1 MQIISRLSRR
11 HPFVSRFA
19 LVVALGTIPLAAA
32 VADEDPP
39 TRVGRIGVLSGTVS
53 FHPSADA
60 DWAPA
65 EQNYPVAPGTALWA
79 DQGGKA
85 EVQIGAADVLLDE
98 GTELDI
104 IQVDDQNV
112 VLAVPQGRADVSLYD
127 RGPDETYNVQ
137 TPRGTVTLLDNGTYR
152 IIAGSDQDPSRAA
165 SFGGRAQFDSA
176 NPLTVTS
183 GLEVVATVDDPT
195 QYSVAQTTEDAFDEA
210 AIAQQ
215 KALHATPLPSY
226 VPPMP
231 GVAALSE
238 YGAWHDSPQYGHVWT
253 PTHVE
258 AGWAPYHHG
267 HWAFIKPWGYTWCDD
282 APWGFAPFHYGRWV
296 QVGGSWGWVA
306 VDPAAPPYHPGFHP
320 VYAPALV
327 AFVGNPA
334 ALTVGVGVGGV
345 RVGASVGWFP
355 LGPGEVYRPW
365 YPHSENYVRNVNVVN
380 VNRTVI
386 ENIHNTTI
394 INNNIRYVNERS
406 VTVVPQRA
414 FAGGEAVSRAAV
426 HVSPEA
432 LSKPIS
438 VAPST
443 EISEK
448 VLPKPEHTVGA
459 RPVGAAA
466 RDIKAPPAPALK
478 MAHPAAAS
486 AASFH
491 EANPTVPTEARPV
504 VKRTVPPVSAKP
516 PPKLDSPSKSPEP
529 VKAEPVKPD
538 AAKPE
543 PAKPVNSHEPTAK
556 SEPVKPEAAKPGEH
570 QAPATKP
577 EPAKPEAA
585 KPVTP
590 HEPPAKAEPV
600 KPETAKPV
608 EHQAPVTKPEPAKP
622 EAPKPVE
629 HHALPKPETAKPE
642 PAKPEAAKPTEHKQ
656 PAAKPEAAKPTP
668 REDKPKAEPAKPVKP
683 EAPAHKDPDK
693 STAPAKKTNETKKP
707 EKPATDKTTQPQ

>member
-1 MQIISRLSRR
+1 MQIFGRLSRR

-19 LVVALGTIPLAAA
+19 LIVALGTIPLATAF
-32 VADEDPP
+32 ADDDPP
-39 TRVGRIGVLSGTVS
+39 SRVGRIGVLSGTVS

-65 EQNYPVAPGTALWA
+65 EQNYPVAPGTAVWA

-104 IQVDDQNV
+104 IQIDDQNV

-165 SFGGRAQFDSA
+165 SFGGRAQFQGT

-183 GLEVVATVDDPT
+183 GLEVVATVDNPT

-215 KALHATPLPSY
+215 KALHATPLPAY

-334 ALTVGVGVGGV
+334 ALTVGVGVG
-345 RVGASVGWFP
+345 ASVGWFP

-394 INNNIRYVNERS
+394 INNNIHYVNERA
-406 VTVVPQRA
+406 VTVVPQHA
-414 FAGGEAVSRAAV
+414 FAGGEAVSRAAI

-432 LSKPIS
+432 LAKPIS
-438 VAPST
+438 VAPPT
-443 EISEK
+443 EVSEK
-448 VLPKPEHTVGA
+448 VLPKPEHSVGA

-466 RDIKAPPAPALK
+466 HDIKAPPPPALK

-491 EANPTVPTEARPV
+491 ETNPTVPTEVRPV
-504 VKRTVPPVSAKP
+504 VKRTVPPV
-516 PPKLDSPSKSPEP
+516 
-529 VKAEPVKPD
+529 KAEPTSK
-538 AAKPE
+538 A
-543 PAKPVNSHEPTAK
+543 
-556 SEPVKPEAAKPGEH
+556 
-570 QAPATKP
+570 P

-585 KPVTP
+585 KPDSAKPATP

-600 KPETAKPV
+600 KPETTKPAAAHEPPAKAEPVKPEVAQPADRHEPASKPEAAKPI
-608 EHQAPVTKPEPAKP
+608 EHHEPAKP
-622 EAPKPVE
+622 TPA
-629 HHALPKPETAKPE
+629 KPET
-642 PAKPEAAKPTEHKQ
+642 AKPEAAKPTEHHE

-668 REDKPKAEPAKPVKP
+668 HEEKPKAEPAKPAKP
-683 EAPAHKDPDK
+683 EAPAHKEPEK
-693 STAPAKKTNETKKP
+693 TTTPAKKTDETKKP
-707 EKPATDKTTQPQ
+707 EKPATEKTTQPQ